1 MAFRFS
7 RSLCGMRL
15 SGIPRQF
22 SLRQSFE
29 AFCDSGLT
37 FRFLNNPGCRF
48 PALICVFQSRN

>member
-48 PALICVFQSRN
+48 PALICVFRRM